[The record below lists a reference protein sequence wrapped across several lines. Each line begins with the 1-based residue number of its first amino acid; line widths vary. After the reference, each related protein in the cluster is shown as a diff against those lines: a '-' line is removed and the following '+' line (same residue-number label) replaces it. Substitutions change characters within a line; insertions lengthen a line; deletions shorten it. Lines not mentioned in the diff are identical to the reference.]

1 MDARGNQKYARRDS
15 KSRSMAAAAVRQPF
29 ADLSNFNLTPIETLC
44 KLCCPTA
51 TVTTTT
57 TSGASSAGT
66 SYSNIDSAVLK
77 PPSSVS
83 QSDSKSSKPY
93 LENSTDAKSD
103 TSVGSS
109 SFVRLQETRKFGF
122 PPLSRSSLNTSA
134 SADGKLGVNGQRKTP
149 TKSNWE
155 KQATVL
161 PCSTLRESKK
171 GKGQAISDLDI
182 CFPYG
187 SNKENEELIGTGNRD
202 KGKEIVEND
211 DFLTAKNKQDRG
223 KEAIE
228 GVSSPPPKNNKNRVT
243 ASLAINSPL
252 ENTNKEKDNLHHVSL
267 LSTAPKKNR
276 GMESFG
282 SLSSPPSKVK
292 RGGKATVDDG
302 CILDEVMAEKVS
314 GLPLKRSPPRK
325 IRGRKKP
332 HRFVFSCP
340 PLTRTKNTSVSEAGD
355 AESFGSMT
363 DPNKK
368 FAKKRRSEE
377 QPFTEFVLPK
387 DFVEKQRA
395 YFKEIDDFELEVE
408 EASE

>member
-1 MDARGNQKYARRDS
+1 MDARGNQKSARRDS
-15 KSRSMAAAAVRQPF
+15 KSRSMAAAAAVRQPF
-29 ADLSNFNLTPIETLC
+29 ADLSNFNLTPIETLR

-51 TVTTTT
+51 TITTTT

-66 SYSNIDSAVLK
+66 SYSNIDSAALK
-77 PPSSVS
+77 PPSLVS

-134 SADGKLGVNGQRKTP
+134 SADGKFGVNGQRKTP
-149 TKSNWE
+149 TKSNRE

-161 PCSTLRESKK
+161 PCSTLRESKR
-171 GKGQAISDLDI
+171 GKAQAVSDLDI
-182 CFPYG
+182 CFPFG

-211 DFLTAKNKQDRG
+211 DFLSAKNKQDRG

-243 ASLAINSPL
+243 
-252 ENTNKEKDNLHHVSL
+252 ENTNNEKDNLHHVSL

-276 GMESFG
+276 GMETFG

-292 RGGKATVDDG
+292 RGGKPTVDDG
-302 CILDEVMAEKVS
+302 SILDEIMAEKVS

-325 IRGRKKP
+325 TRGRKKS

-340 PLTRTKNTSVSEAGD
+340 PLPRTKNTSVSEAGD

-368 FAKKRRSEE
+368 CAKKRRSEE